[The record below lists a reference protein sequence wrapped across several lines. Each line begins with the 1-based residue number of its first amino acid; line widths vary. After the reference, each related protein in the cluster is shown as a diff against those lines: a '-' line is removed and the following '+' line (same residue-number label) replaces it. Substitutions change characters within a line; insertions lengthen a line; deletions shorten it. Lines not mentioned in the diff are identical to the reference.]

1 MFKKTVATI
10 LALLM
15 ALGCVSATAET
26 GKQEKVYVV
35 AGADGTVIS
44 ITDNVRLENGDGLD
58 VIEDRTL
65 LTDIE
70 NLSGK
75 EAFSLDGNTLT
86 WQAGGK
92 DIIYQGTSDKA
103 PALVPVVTITLDGET
118 VSAAELKDREG
129 EAVMTV
135 TYHVNEKVPAVAVTV
150 MLLPETGV
158 SDLKTENA
166 FVITEMGR
174 QILAGYAV
182 PGANALL
189 KLPASFTVSFHADH
203 AELGWMMTIVTS
215 EPIRMI
221 CEAAE
226 EKTDIDLHAELEE
239 IKTVVSAMSRNATI
253 PETNGATKELVQRL
267 NELNSGLI
275 SQDDGA
281 KQLADGAK
289 QLYGSDAS
297 AEDGTA
303 GEASGTIAL
312 ADGAAALDNG
322 LATLAQNN
330 EALNHGAEAIL
341 EAVLETANAQIAA
354 SDLAKAG
361 ISIPEL
367 TAENYAQVLDATIA
381 QLDPETLKGAVSSAS
396 DETVQ
401 AKLAE
406 ARKAADSLMALKA
419 QLDQVNAFATGL
431 KEYTDGVAQAAD
443 GAAKLNAGA
452 AELKDGAALLA
463 QGADNLY
470 TNGTQILK
478 ASILKAEAELAQ
490 KLLPISTLVLPE
502 ALKEYEQ
509 TRELTQNTH
518 YDLVPEGI
526 RTTTLYLIRTDL

>member
-1 MFKKTVATI
+1 MYKKAAAAI
-10 LALLM
+10 LALLT
-15 ALGCVSATAET
+15 AFVCVSATAET
-26 GKQEKVYVV
+26 SKQEKVYVV

-44 ITDNVRLENGDGLD
+44 MTDIVRLENGDGLD

-65 LTDIE
+65 LTGIE

-75 EAFSLDGNTLT
+75 EAFLLDGNMLT

-135 TYHVNEKVPAVAVTV
+135 TYHMNEKVPAMAVTA

-174 QILAGYAV
+174 QILAGCAV

-189 KLPASFTVSFHADH
+189 KLPVSFMVSFHADH

-253 PETNGATKELVQRL
+253 PETNGVAKELVQKL
-267 NELNSGLI
+267 NELNNGLI
-275 SQDDGA
+275 SLDDGA
-281 KQLADGAK
+281 KQLDDGAK
-289 QLYGSDAS
+289 QLYGSEVS

-303 GEASGTIAL
+303 GEATGAIAL
-312 ADGAAALDNG
+312 VNGTASLDNG

-330 EALNHGAEAIL
+330 EALNQGAEAIF
-341 EAVLETANAQIAA
+341 ETVLETANAQIAA

-381 QLDPETLKGAVSSAS
+381 QMDPETLKGAAYAAS
-396 DETVQ
+396 DETIQ

-406 ARKAADSLMALKA
+406 ARKTADSLTTLKA
-419 QLDQVNAFATGL
+419 QLDQVSTFVTGL
-431 KEYTDGVAQAAD
+431 KEYTEGVAQAAD

-452 AELKDGAALLA
+452 AQLKDGAALLV
-463 QGADNLY
+463 QGADALY
-470 TNGTQILK
+470 MNGTKILK
-478 ASILKAEAELAQ
+478 ESILKAEAELAQ

-509 TRELTQNTH
+509 TRELTRNTH